1 MVYIIN
7 LFIFAAEFEKQTMKT
22 IYIYLVQL
30 IFMCSYMSL
39 YGQYNAVKGLIYDEN
54 NAPLAFAN
62 VSIAGTIDGTSSEED
77 GTFELETSALGTVIL
92 KVTLLGY
99 EDYSK
104 EINIPQQ
111 DKLIIVLK
119 PNAKVLSEVVVSAS
133 SFQLKGG
140 APDNLKSAV
149 ELVTVAGSDG
159 DLYKAM
165 SVLPGVQAAGTDGK
179 LLVRGGE
186 SRESQTYIDDMHVLN
201 PYSSTPEN
209 TAARGRYSPFLFDG
223 ISFQLGG
230 YSSEYSQG
238 LSSILPLSTKDE
250 SRVSKLGAS
259 LLNVGA
265 GAGGTKSWERSSASF
280 NVDYTNLGPYENFLY
295 SRAREE
301 WIKPYST
308 LSAQNQLRFNIGE
321 NSVLK
326 TYFAYDKTRFE
337 RITKNNFSTNER
349 NLNFKEDNTYLNTT
363 FRTKSKSGFNFFSG
377 AALSVN
383 DKKINGG
390 LIAEDRVGMKE
401 SELHLKV
408 KTSKRFSDSYKL
420 GVGAESMIRSYN
432 FSYADTATYGSDIN
446 HSINGVYVM
455 NDFILASNLF
465 LNVSSRLEYTSINK
479 SWNVLPRIS
488 LSYAYNDYTILATY
502 GKYQQLADRDYLL
515 YNNRLNTEICQH
527 FLFGVHH
534 QSRNKVYRA
543 ELYHK
548 TYDNLVTG
556 SNYNYNALGEGFSN
570 GVDLFFSDTQFLT
583 NWQYTLAYSYNN
595 SKRSYLKYTEKVTP
609 EYVTQHNA
617 SITLK
622 YNLLKYK
629 TIWAVT
635 NRFASGRPYHN
646 PNKSGIMNSE
656 TSPYNSLDFCVTY
669 LAHKKVIVYAS
680 ASNVLNRSNVF
691 GYNYSSEK
699 NTSGKFDRV
708 AIQSDR
714 NQFFVVGLFIT
725 LGGKTAYDPSTF

>member
-1 MVYIIN
+1 
-7 LFIFAAEFEKQTMKT
+7 MKT
-22 IYIYLVQL
+22 IYTSL
-30 IFMCSYMSL
+30 ILLLYIGSYMNLS
-39 YGQYNAVKGLIYDEN
+39 GQENVIRGLICEEN

-62 VSIAGTIDGTSSEED
+62 ISIAGTIDGTSSEED
-77 GTFELETSALGTVIL
+77 GTFVLETSAMGLVVL
-92 KVTLLGY
+92 KVTSLGC
-99 EDYSK
+99 EDYTR
-104 EINIPQQ
+104 ELNIPQQ
-111 DKLIIVLK
+111 DKLIIILK

-140 APDNLKSAV
+140 SQADVKNAV

-165 SVLPGVQAAGTDGK
+165 SVLPGVQAAGSDGK

-209 TAARGRYSPFLFDG
+209 TAARSRYSPFLFDG

-238 LSSILPLSTKDE
+238 LSSVLPLSTKDE
-250 SRVSKLGAS
+250 SRFSKLGVS

-265 GAGGTKSWERSSASF
+265 GAGGTKSWARASASF
-280 NVDYTNLGPYENFLY
+280 NMDYTNLGPYENLLY
-295 SRAREE
+295 PTSRGG

-321 NSVLK
+321 NSILK

-337 RITKNNFSTNER
+337 RVTRNDFSTSER

-383 DKKINGG
+383 DKKIADG
-390 LIAEDRVGMKE
+390 LVVNDRVGMKE
-401 SELHLKV
+401 SELHLKA
-408 KTSKRFSDSYKL
+408 KMSKRFSDMYKL
-420 GVGAESMIRSYN
+420 GIGAESMIRSYE
-432 FSYADTATYGSDIN
+432 FSYADTATYGSDID

-455 NDFILASNLF
+455 NDFILTSNLF

-488 LSYAYNDYTILATY
+488 LTYNYNDYTVLATY

-515 YNNRLNTEICQH
+515 YNNELNTEICEH
-527 FLFGVHH
+527 LLFGVHH
-534 QSRNKVYRA
+534 QSKNKVYRA
-543 ELYHK
+543 EFYHK

-556 SNYNYNALGEGFSN
+556 SNYNYGTSGEGFSN
-570 GVDLFFSDTQFLT
+570 GVDLFFSDTQFLK

-595 SKRSYLKYTEKVTP
+595 SKRSYLKYSEKVTP

-622 YNLLKYK
+622 YDLLKYK

-646 PNKSGIMNSE
+646 PNKPGVMNSE

-691 GYNYSSEK
+691 GYNYSSQK
-699 NTSGKFDRV
+699 NDSGKFDRV
-708 AIQSDR
+708 AVQSDR